1 MMKRDRVTELEKAL
15 VASHRNRPQVETPT
29 GWDMQVMQQIQA
41 QGGERIKEQESF
53 LTQRFVWRF
62 AAVACTIALGVSMY
76 AIGTDLGPEHLVA
89 KLFFDD
95 PLGLVN
101 IPIFAL

>member
-1 MMKRDRVTELEKAL
+1 MMKNDCVTELEKAL
-15 VASHRNRPQVETPT
+15 VASHRSRPQVEAPA

-41 QGGERIKEQESF
+41 QGRPRIEEQESF

-62 AAVACTIALGVSMY
+62 AAVACTIAFIVSMY
-76 AIGTDLGPEHLVA
+76 AFGTDLGPEHLVA

-95 PLGLVN
+95 PLGLVTM
-101 IPIFAL
+101 PIFAL